1 LAKRDGFELPVP
13 VSKLSYDSIM
23 LGFAIET
30 GCEALLPRTAFL
42 ACVSFCRWKRR
53 SQNGAASLW
62 NPAAES
68 VAVRRMPEKAS
79 HERCDNS
86 AEPALVFRRLKQTR
100 FSVEINT
107 TLSSESL
114 EPGTGG
120 SNSLRS
126 RQLVPD
132 FEAFSEVNRKR
143 HACRGDA
150 PPHRHRREL
159 TCRVVPRHFD
169 FLSVGQEFGVDCT
182 AQTHHMVEICGHRKQ
197 RMTPCDILRAPQ

>member
-1 LAKRDGFELPVP
+1 MVERSEFELPVP

-42 ACVSFCRWKRR
+42 ARFSFCRWKRR

-68 VAVRRMPEKAS
+68 VAVWRMPEKAS
-79 HERCDNS
+79 LERCDSS
-86 AEPALVFRRLKQTR
+86 AEPALVFRTIKATRL
-100 FSVEINT
+100 SVANYNT

-114 EPGTGG
+114 ETGTGG

-126 RQLVPD
+126 ASQSPMM
-132 FEAFSEVNRKR
+132 
-143 HACRGDA
+143 C
-150 PPHRHRREL
+150 
-159 TCRVVPRHFD
+159 
-169 FLSVGQEFGVDCT
+169 
-182 AQTHHMVEICGHRKQ
+182 
-197 RMTPCDILRAPQ
+197 IL

>member
-1 LAKRDGFELPVP
+1 MPVP

-42 ACVSFCRWKRR
+42 ARFSFCRWKRR

-68 VAVRRMPEKAS
+68 VAVWRMPEKDS
-79 HERCDNS
+79 LERCDSS
-86 AEPALVFRRLKQTR
+86 AEPALVFRTIKATRLG
-100 FSVEINT
+100 VANYNT

-114 EPGTGG
+114 ETGTGA

-126 RQLVPD
+126 ANESGQVSCNNETERTATTTETP
-132 FEAFSEVNRKR
+132 RKSGIAQASRSAKWLGRAR
-143 HACRGDA
+143 HD
-150 PPHRHRREL
+150 E
-159 TCRVVPRHFD
+159 
-169 FLSVGQEFGVDCT
+169 E
-182 AQTHHMVEICGHRKQ
+182 
-197 RMTPCDILRAPQ
+197 